1 MRTVARFRE
10 RLVLGPVRAGLWPG
24 EEIAAWSHA
33 SVPGVRAPGLLVVTD
48 RRCLLH
54 VASSN
59 VPDIDTPL
67 HRLSGFDL
75 ERSKSD
81 RVRVRLNGRRGQDV
95 LVELS
100 LTSRARSRAVGR
112 VLSALTRHDI
122 LAPESFDAAMTS
134 PLPPMPRGVRG
145 QARRVWVTVVG
156 VLVLLVSVAFASPF
170 VPGPGALTAVAGF
183 AILAK
188 EYEWARDVHV
198 WATRLAERFLS
209 WTRDRLRRLRS
220 RQGVA
225 GDPGAAA
232 PAGQGVRDEWED
244 GCERAG

>member
-1 MRTVARFRE
+1 MRRVARFRE

-33 SVPGVRAPGLLVVTD
+33 NVPGVRAPGLIVVTD

-54 VASSN
+54 VASSS
-59 VPDIDTPL
+59 VPDIDMPL

-75 ERSKSD
+75 ERAKSD
-81 RVRVRLNGRRGQDV
+81 RVRVQLNGRRGQDV

-122 LAPESFDAAMTS
+122 LAPESFDSAMTS

-156 VLVLLVSVAFASPF
+156 VAVLLVSIAFASPF

-198 WATRLAERFLS
+198 WAIRLAERFISWARRHMRLS
-209 WTRDRLRRLRS
+209 RSPTRIAEGPEPEARS
-220 RQGVA
+220 DGGVHQELE
-225 GDPGAAA
+225 G
-232 PAGQGVRDEWED
+232 
-244 GCERAG
+244 GCERTG